1 MKHVM
6 SLTGTKLAQ
15 AGMARKADI
24 SDDRTPISLILR
36 LRSGTEAEWRTFW
49 GIYGPLIYRLA
60 RGRGLNHHDAQDIV
74 CEVMRGLHARIRR
87 GLEVDHGKGRFRS
100 YVARSV
106 ARATARF
113 RRQFGGTNSGRVS
126 QKPTGRTRGDTD
138 GDIATLERHERI
150 RVSMER
156 LRELP
161 DVRRRDFEAF
171 EKSVVHG
178 EPAEKVA
185 KQFGISRGRLYGIR
199 CEMMTRLR
207 AMLAEL
213 NQELGEA

>member
-1 MKHVM
+1 M
-6 SLTGTKLAQ
+6 SHSDTRIAQ
-15 AGMARKADI
+15 AGMARKTDI
-24 SDDRTPISLILR
+24 SEDRTPVSLILR
-36 LRSGTEAEWRTFW
+36 LRDGTEAEWRTFW

-74 CEVMRGLHARIRR
+74 CEVMRGLHSRIRR
-87 GLEVDHGKGRFRS
+87 GLQVDHVKGRFRS
-100 YVARSV
+100 YVGRSV

-113 RRQFGGTNSGRVS
+113 RRQFGGSKSGRRAEREA
-126 QKPTGRTRGDTD
+126 GRTHSDAD

-150 RVSMER
+150 RLCLAR

-171 EKSVVHG
+171 EKCVVHG

-185 KQFGISRGRLYGIR
+185 KQFGVSRGRVYGIR
-199 CEMMTRLR
+199 TEMMSRLR
-207 AMLAEL
+207 LMLTEL
-213 NQELGEA
+213 DQELGEA